1 MIRRIIG
8 FFFACALVI
17 VGLSAILYF
26 FSEGGIVGVFIMG
39 LILFLGGLYWLK
51 EDYFDPILA
60 WLRGRERD
68 V

>member
-26 FSEGGIVGVFIMG
+26 FSG
-39 LILFLGGLYWLK
+39 
-51 EDYFDPILA
+51 A
-60 WLRGRERD
+60 A
-68 V
+68 